1 MKVGELMELLA
12 DFDPE
17 AHVHIQ
23 YNYGDYWRTQ
33 VAPQV
38 SSVGDGQVSYSDY
51 HRMDKVVET
60 DVEDDLED
68 QTPDPRVR
76 NVVLIG

>member
-1 MKVGELMELLA
+1 MKVRELIELLG

-17 AHVHIQ
+17 ADVHIE

-38 SSVGDGQVSYSDY
+38 SSVGDGQVVYSEY
-51 HRMDKVVET
+51 HRMDKVVEH
-60 DVEDDLED
+60 DDEDEES
-68 QTPDPRVR
+68 DPRVR